1 MDYLIA
7 DLASPEESKSRAL
20 SAVPTRE
27 RYRTLMLR
35 IDCRGKDVLSW
46 YSNRGGVNTLVYR
59 LSVCDRLPTVEGLPP
74 VTYSGWCPILHVRF
88 A

>member
-1 MDYLIA
+1 MV
-7 DLASPEESKSRAL
+7 SRAL
-20 SAVPTRE
+20 SAVK
-27 RYRTLMLR
+27 L
-35 IDCRGKDVLSW
+35 VQQQ
-46 YSNRGGVNTLVYR
+46 GGVNILVYR